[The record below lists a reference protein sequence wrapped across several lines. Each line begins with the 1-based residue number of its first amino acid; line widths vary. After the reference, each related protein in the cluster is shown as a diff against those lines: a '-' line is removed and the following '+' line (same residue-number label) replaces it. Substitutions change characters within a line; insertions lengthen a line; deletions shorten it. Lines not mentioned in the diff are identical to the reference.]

1 MRLQAVTELPA
12 RPERPPS
19 PTMKMLYEFLE
30 MDTKYALIADT
41 RGTSGA
47 IIKHAIV
54 TRKLPIK
61 FHNRATGWYL
71 ERTDK

>member
-1 MRLQAVTELPA
+1 MKLQAVTELPT

-19 PTMKMLYEFLE
+19 PTMKMLLEFME
-30 MDTKYALIADT
+30 MDTRYAQITDT

-47 IIKHAIV
+47 LINNAIYIK
-54 TRKLPIK
+54 KLPIK